1 MNYLFILNDLQI
13 GRNTFSYDEILDTL
27 LKNSEWI
34 FTQLKTFNCEKFVEG
49 DKIVLYGAGKPRRCF
64 VGNFE
69 IAGKVYDLINKEGFY
84 KYFDKG
90 IKIKN
95 VEIWDK
101 PVYIK
106 DVKEEL
112 DFIKDKKNYGLHLRQ
127 TSRKLEE
134 KDYNYILNRA
144 KSNNY
149 NG

>member
-144 KSNNY
+144 KLNNY
-149 NG
+149 ND